1 MHPIPR
7 KTTPHVLTY
16 IILGGLLLGLL
27 VSWQWNRATGVQ
39 KTAGLPNQSADRS
52 ATPVYFFS
60 VPAQPTEETLTINL
74 GAPAV
79 GTIAP
84 DFVLFDVN
92 ANPFRLSELRG
103 SVVVINFWA
112 SWCDPCREEMP
123 ILQDLY
129 ERYSMDGLI
138 ILGVNTTY
146 TDSWE
151 DAVSFAK
158 ELGLTFPILFDDTG
172 AVGETL
178 YKVFGLPTSYWID
191 RDGVIRSFQL
201 GALTEDQ
208 MLVILSSLLEL

>member
-1 MHPIPR
+1 
-7 KTTPHVLTY
+7 
-16 IILGGLLLGLL
+16 
-27 VSWQWNRATGVQ
+27 
-39 KTAGLPNQSADRS
+39 
-52 ATPVYFFS
+52 
-60 VPAQPTEETLTINL
+60 
-74 GAPAV
+74 
-79 GTIAP
+79 
-84 DFVLFDVN
+84 
-92 ANPFRLSELRG
+92 
-103 SVVVINFWA
+103 
-112 SWCDPCREEMP
+112 MP

-146 TDSWE
+146 TDSRE
-151 DAVSFAK
+151 DSVSFAK